1 MNMKRN
7 IPIILASAIAFA
19 TLSSCASD
27 STSPLSGEGS
37 FSLKVKVEQAETRA
51 AMSQDELL
59 STAKV
64 SIYKGDFSGKV
75 REYVYSQI
83 PASIMLPADDYR
95 VDVVAGELVKATPAV
110 ASWERKSYKG
120 SSDVTIAAGASS
132 DVSVTA
138 KVCNVVSNITFDQTV
153 SDMFEEGFTCSVA
166 LSADGADGQLVY
178 DAANKGKDGFFI
190 VTGFEPSLFW
200 TFSGNL
206 KKDGSTITKSGEI
219 KSVEEGK
226 RYKLNLKYI
235 EKDGRLSFEIL
246 VDESTNDIYNNI
258 IFEATSTGIAQS
270 SRFEVWAGH
279 FTAHADVDESQ
290 YDKDKVFFEVRE
302 KGTEKWS
309 GVKAARESEGSYSAE
324 ISGLAPSTTYEYRL
338 ALTDSGSGETEY
350 LPASSDI
357 TTEDAPAMPNAGFET
372 TSNDESSKYKSFYD
386 PASSDPSL
394 QKPWWGN
401 GNAGSAIGNGVICYP
416 DASEYKEG
424 RQSACLHS
432 QNVIIK
438 FAAGNLFSGHFG
450 TTIGMSGGT
459 VFFGRPF
466 TARPTALRLWMKYSG
481 GVINY
486 DSANVPDAGKK
497 GNYDK
502 ASIRIALGTWDYRK
516 YGGDADSPVLI
527 NTTDESTFVDF
538 STDGST
544 IAFGERIVPSDD
556 SNPAKDWTQV
566 TIPIDYRNKAAYPT
580 HIIISC
586 ASSMYGDYFAGYA
599 GSKLWVDGMELIY
612 E

>member
-1 MNMKRN
+1 MNMRN
-7 IPIILASAIAFA
+7 KLTIIILALAAA
-19 TLSSCASD
+19 ALGACANYD
-27 STSPLSGEGS
+27 ETPAAKGS
-37 FSLKVKVEQAETRA
+37 FSLDVRMGESATKV

-59 STAKV
+59 SSAKV

-95 VDVVAGELVKATPAV
+95 VDVAAGELVKSDPAV
-110 ASWERKSYKG
+110 ASWDQKSYKG
-120 SSDVTIAAGASS
+120 SSDVKITAGASTA
-132 DVSVTA
+132 VTITA

-153 SDMFEEGFTCSVA
+153 ADSFADGYTCSVGLDA
-166 LSADGADGQLVY
+166 ENSSDRLVY
-178 DAANKGKDGFFI
+178 SAADNGKDGFFI
-190 VTGFEPSLFW
+190 VSGFEPSLLW
-200 TFSGNL
+200 TFSGTL
-206 KKDGSTITKSGEI
+206 KKDGSAFTKSGEI
-219 KSVEEGK
+219 KSVEKGK
-226 RYKLNLKYI
+226 RYRLNLKYV
-235 EKDGRLSFEIL
+235 EKDGRVDFELL
-246 VDESTNDIYNNI
+246 VDESTKNIYDDI

-270 SRFEVWAGH
+270 SRYEVWAGH

-302 KGTEKWS
+302 KGTEDWRR
-309 GVKAARESEGSYSAE
+309 VDATRDAEGSFSAE
-324 ISGLAPSTTYEYRL
+324 IAGLAPSTTYEYRL
-338 ALTDSGSGETEY
+338 VLTDVGSEEVEY
-350 LPASSDI
+350 LPAPSDI
-357 TTEDAPAMPNAGFET
+357 TTEDAPAVPNGGFET

-416 DASEYKEG
+416 DASECKEG
-424 RQSACLHS
+424 SQSACLHS

-450 TTIGMSGGT
+450 STIGMSGGT

-481 GVINY
+481 GIINY
-486 DSANVPDAGKK
+486 DSDNVPEPGKK

-538 STDGST
+538 STDAST
-544 IAFGERIVPSDD
+544 IAFGEMIVPSDE
-556 SNPAKDWTQV
+556 SNPAKDWIQV
-566 TIPIDYRNKAAYPT
+566 TIPLDYRNKTAYPT